1 MLEIKNFSKTYP
13 EGKKAVSNLT
23 ITVEDGDLYGF
34 IGHNG
39 AGKTTTIKSI
49 VGILPFEEGDIIIN
63 GISVKEN
70 PLECKKMLAYI
81 PDNPDLYEF
90 LTGMEYIN
98 FVSNVYDE
106 DVSKEDIINVDEMV
120 IINPSLI
127 EKLISKKCKKTL
139 ERILKFISFI
149 YDDDETGEES
159 VELALNEIAKFKE
172 LLDTKYKEYMKEKEY
187 KLMIKKLEILENE
200 VKLRKLYLNSKEN
213 REKKSK
219 GR

>member
-1 MLEIKNFSKTYP
+1 MTKRFVVTKDEITQ
-13 EGKKAVSNLT
+13 T
-23 ITVEDGDLYGF
+23 ITYKEYDNFKGYELVALVHPGYD
-34 IGHNG
+34 
-39 AGKTTTIKSI
+39 
-49 VGILPFEEGDIIIN
+49 
-63 GISVKEN
+63 VKPKN
-70 PLECKKMLAYI
+70 KL
-81 PDNPDLYEF
+81 
-90 LTGMEYIN
+90 
-98 FVSNVYDE
+98 
-106 DVSKEDIINVDEMV
+106 SKEDIINVDEMV

>member
-1 MLEIKNFSKTYP
+1 MTKRFVVTKDEITQ
-13 EGKKAVSNLT
+13 T
-23 ITVEDGDLYGF
+23 ITYKEYNNFKGYD
-34 IGHNG
+34 
-39 AGKTTTIKSI
+39 
-49 VGILPFEEGDIIIN
+49 
-63 GISVKEN
+63 VKPKN
-70 PLECKKMLAYI
+70 KL
-81 PDNPDLYEF
+81 
-90 LTGMEYIN
+90 
-98 FVSNVYDE
+98 
-106 DVSKEDIINVDEMV
+106 SKEDIINVDEMV

>member
-1 MLEIKNFSKTYP
+1 MTKRFVVTKDENTQ
-13 EGKKAVSNLT
+13 T
-23 ITVEDGDLYGF
+23 ITY
-34 IGHNG
+34 
-39 AGKTTTIKSI
+39 
-49 VGILPFEEGDIIIN
+49 
-63 GISVKEN
+63 KE
-70 PLECKKMLAYI
+70 
-81 PDNPDLYEF
+81 
-90 LTGMEYIN
+90 
-98 FVSNVYDE
+98 YDSLKGY
-106 DVSKEDIINVDEMV
+106 DFKPKNKLSKEDIINVDEMV

-139 ERILKFISFI
+139 ERILKLISFI

-187 KLMIKKLEILENE
+187 KLMIKKLEILGNE

>member
-1 MLEIKNFSKTYP
+1 MTKRFVVTKDENTQ
-13 EGKKAVSNLT
+13 T
-23 ITVEDGDLYGF
+23 ITY
-34 IGHNG
+34 
-39 AGKTTTIKSI
+39 
-49 VGILPFEEGDIIIN
+49 
-63 GISVKEN
+63 KE
-70 PLECKKMLAYI
+70 
-81 PDNPDLYEF
+81 
-90 LTGMEYIN
+90 
-98 FVSNVYDE
+98 YDSLKGY
-106 DVSKEDIINVDEMV
+106 DFKPKNKLSKEDIINVDEMV

-139 ERILKFISFI
+139 ERILKLISFI